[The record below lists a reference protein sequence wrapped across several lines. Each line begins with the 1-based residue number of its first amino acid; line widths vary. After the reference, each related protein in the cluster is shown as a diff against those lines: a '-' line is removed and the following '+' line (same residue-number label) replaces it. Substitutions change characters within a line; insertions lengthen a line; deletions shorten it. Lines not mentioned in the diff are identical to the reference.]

1 MRTESASPAPD
12 AGVASTTTA
21 LICSRAENSFIVSSD
36 YKDDNSPIQK
46 SQPSKV
52 HLSLDGWIIHP
63 GEHLSRPLSKQCW
76 RGRGSL

>member
-12 AGVASTTTA
+12 VGVGSTTA

-36 YKDDNSPIQK
+36 YTDDNSPIQK

-52 HLSLDGWIIHP
+52 HLSLHRWIIHP
-63 GEHLSRPLSKQCW
+63 GEQRSRPLSK
-76 RGRGSL
+76 